1 LAYIEVASEKELEA
15 MVRESKNDER
25 KEEEAVAAADANDE
39 ERLK

>member
-1 LAYIEVASEKELEA
+1 MEVASKKELEA

-25 KEEEAVAAADANDE
+25 KEEETVAVADANGE